1 MISYTEEEPTMEND
15 TDTARKLI
23 AEANVAWF
31 IAPKENVNPIDLV
44 AHIAKA
50 LGEAREQGRQE
61 AAGKAK
67 PAKKGAE

>member
-1 MISYTEEEPTMEND
+1 MEND
-15 TDTARKLI
+15 TDTARKII

-50 LGEAREQGRQE
+50 LGEAREHGRQE